1 MDSLSPSTPPLSS
14 TSLSEFILLLSIGVL
29 FGVINTLAGG
39 GSILSLPALL
49 FLGVSPHAANATNRL
64 GGILQTLSATWSF
77 FRKGE
82 LDRGPLA
89 LLSFYAI
96 TGGLVGSSVSLL
108 LSQESM
114 DLCIQLCLFAVALFT
129 LMAPR
134 RLFEDPPPAPKA
146 KWVQHVMGL
155 LVAFYGG
162 FLQAGIGLVSLYYF
176 RFFWGRGMVEATI
189 LKTVFIVLFTAPALI
204 IFIEQ
209 DQVRWAI
216 GGALALGAMI
226 GAQIGVKLSLS
237 PKGAELIRKALP
249 IAGVLMILGLMGR
262 AL

>member
-1 MDSLSPSTPPLSS
+1 LDALSPPIILTSS
-14 TSLSEFILLLSIGVL
+14 TSLSDLLLLLSVGVL

-39 GSILSLPALL
+39 GSIFSLPALL

-77 FRKGE
+77 FRRGE
-82 LDRGPLA
+82 VDRGPLL

-96 TGGLVGSSVSLL
+96 TGGVLGSSVSLL

-114 DLCIQLCLFAVALFT
+114 DLCIQACLFAVALFT
-129 LMAPR
+129 LMAPK
-134 RLFEDPPPAPKA
+134 RLFIDPPPAPKA
-146 KWVQHVMGL
+146 KWIQHIMGL

-216 GGALALGAMI
+216 GGTLALGAMI
-226 GAQIGVKLSLS
+226 GAQLGVNLSLS
-237 PKGAELIRKALP
+237 PKGAELIGRALP